1 MWTLVWV
8 ALVLGAL
15 GVLFL
20 LGRSLFRKGVALA
33 RELGDAS
40 ERLSA
45 VSEGLAALQR
55 APEQPEDPAIFADP
69 ARLRAERFVARRGVS
84 RGTGRGTARGAGR
97 GGARGAG
104 RDGGQ
109 GQMRGGFRAST

>member
-20 LGRSLFRKGVALA
+20 LGRSLFRKGAALA

-69 ARLRAERFVARRGVS
+69 ARLRAERFVARRGA
-84 RGTGRGTARGAGR
+84 ARGAGR
-97 GGARGAG
+97 GRAPGAG